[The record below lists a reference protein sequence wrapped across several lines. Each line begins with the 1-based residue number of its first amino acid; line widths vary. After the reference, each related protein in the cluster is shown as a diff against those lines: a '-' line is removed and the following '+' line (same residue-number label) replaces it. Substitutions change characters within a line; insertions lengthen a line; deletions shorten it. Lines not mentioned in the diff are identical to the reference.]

1 MNPISMGAPGLTGTM
16 PRQLVVKPIDQD
28 FSLKGH
34 IYEVLKQGITSMN
47 IYAEDA
53 QLRLDERDLSQQ
65 LQISR
70 TPIREALTRLEQE
83 GLVRIAPRKGVFI
96 LRKSVDQILEMIIA
110 WAALESMAARLA
122 TERASTAA
130 LRSLRTLQA
139 NFDQSEVRTHI
150 DQYSDANIKF
160 HRRILEMSNCRILMD
175 MADGLFIHMRAIRAR
190 TMTEGDRAT
199 RSIVDHAHI
208 IEALEARDPDLA
220 ERLVREHTLK
230 LHDHVKQTWVET
242 EPVQTPATD
251 GVPEAKGSRKALS

>member
-1 MNPISMGAPGLTGTM
+1 M
-16 PRQLVVKPIDQD
+16 PVQLVVKPVDQD

-34 IYEVLKQGITSMN
+34 IYDVLKQGITSMN
-47 IYAEDA
+47 IYADEA
-53 QLRLDERDLSQQ
+53 ELRLDERDLSEQ

-70 TPIREALTRLEQE
+70 TPIREALARLEQE

-96 LRKSVDQILEMIIA
+96 VRKSVDEILEMIIA

-122 TERASTAA
+122 TERASAA
-130 LRSLRTLQA
+130 EIGSLRTLQA
-139 NFDQSEVRTHI
+139 HFDQAEVRTHI
-150 DQYSDANIKF
+150 DEYSDANIRF
-160 HRRILEMSNCRILMD
+160 HRRILEMSKCQILID

-208 IEALEARDPDLA
+208 IDALEARDPDLA

-230 LHDHVKQTWVET
+230 LHDHVRQTWLET
-242 EPVQTPATD
+242 EPVQTPRPGGAR
-251 GVPEAKGSRKALS
+251 ELKGSKKALS